1 MIGTTN
7 NKKSYAIDSERVYA
21 IDGGKFYN
29 IERRRTT
36 WMHKFIIR

>member
-7 NKKSYAIDSERVYA
+7 SGKGYDIDSGKVYT
-21 IDGGKFYN
+21 IDGEKFYN

>member
-7 NKKSYAIDSERVYA
+7 SKKSYAIDSERVYA